1 MRTCERRARKHDE
14 SRHFI
19 WRIATQTSHR
29 SRSKPAVV
37 REYPLASIA
46 GGRCYP
52 KHCLLSLSH
61 AKSPLHHALFWRG
74 PLILLVA
81 LRFDGA
87 ALVWWPCAVR
97 YGNFVARSAGA
108 DTGVACLYVF
118 SGHLSR
124 SLWICH
130 RGVETSVEGSN
141 RASARRNGNSLLC
154 RFHLFQSTTLTEA
167 LGQGLAL
174 APVRSVLA
182 RSGILAAT
190 LRRYSAGLS
199 FVNRRKTSRKRR
211 SSLKPHSEATRVNV
225 RF

>member
-37 REYPLASIA
+37 REYPLASIV
-46 GGRCYP
+46 GGWCYP

-87 ALVWWPCAVR
+87 ALVWWPCAIR
-97 YGNFVARSAGA
+97 YGNLVARSAGA

-130 RGVETSVEGSN
+130 RGVETSDERSN
-141 RASARRNGNSLLC
+141 RASARRNGNSLRC
-154 RFHLFQSTTLTEA
+154 RFHLFQSTTLT
-167 LGQGLAL
+167 GRPG
-174 APVRSVLA
+174 SM
-182 RSGILAAT
+182 SGIGPREICACTIRDLSGDT
-190 LRRYSAGLS
+190 STILRRAQL
-199 FVNRRKTSRKRR
+199 R
-211 SSLKPHSEATRVNV
+211 
-225 RF
+225 